1 MRNRAISTITIDDF
15 ITRLST
21 VNDKERLFKNPYRSE
36 LCRENLRHYLHSLQ
50 GKSVDIMLIGEAPGY
65 RGCALTGI
73 PFTDEVQLKLPENY
87 YALGDWQRDNDTGD
101 TSERSA
107 TAVWRELRRYR
118 IIPLIW
124 NVFPFHPYKEGK
136 EHSNRTPTQ
145 SEIREGIKYIEM
157 LISIFSI
164 QESKIFAIGKKAQT
178 ALDFIDNDHV
188 IRHPAYDLK
197 REFPEQ
203 FSSKIG
209 ALFLD
214 RVLPS

>member
-1 MRNRAISTITIDDF
+1 MFGIQSIDDF
-15 ITRLST
+15 IAELSAVSDAGRLI
-21 VNDKERLFKNPYRSE
+21 VNPYQHE
-36 LCRENLRHYLHSLQ
+36 KCRVNLERYLLNLQ
-50 GKSVDIMLIGEAPGY
+50 REGPDIMLIGEAPGY

-157 LISIFSI
+157 LISIFPI

>member
-1 MRNRAISTITIDDF
+1 MFGIQSIDDF
-15 ITRLST
+15 IAELSAVSDAGRLI
-21 VNDKERLFKNPYRSE
+21 VNPYQHKK
-36 LCRENLRHYLHSLQ
+36 CRVNLERYLLNLQ
-50 GKSVDIMLIGEAPGY
+50 REGPDIMLIGEAPGY

-197 REFPEQ
+197 RKFPEQ